1 MWFNKVIVYL
11 LKSPLHGL
19 MSNSIMLLTFTGRE
33 SGRVYTIP
41 VNYVQG
47 EDAILSISQN
57 DRTWWQNLGDGEIVS
72 LVVHGEKIKAAS
84 YVVDDAPAVQAA
96 LQAVIR
102 QRPRFAHYYKIRQF
116 SDGEYDQDDIL
127 RAAEKA
133 ILVKF
138 KPL

>member
-1 MWFNKVIVYL
+1 MWLNKVIVYL

-19 MSNSIMLLTFTGRE
+19 MSSSIMLLTFTGRE

-47 EDAILSISQN
+47 EDAILSISQK
-57 DRTWWQNLGDGEIVS
+57 DRTWWQNLGAGEAVS
-72 LVVHGEKIKAAS
+72 LVVRGEKRKAAS
-84 YVVDDAPAVQAA
+84 YVVDDVTAVQAA
-96 LQAVIR
+96 LQAVIHKS
-102 QRPRFAHYYKIRQF
+102 PRNAHYYQIRQF